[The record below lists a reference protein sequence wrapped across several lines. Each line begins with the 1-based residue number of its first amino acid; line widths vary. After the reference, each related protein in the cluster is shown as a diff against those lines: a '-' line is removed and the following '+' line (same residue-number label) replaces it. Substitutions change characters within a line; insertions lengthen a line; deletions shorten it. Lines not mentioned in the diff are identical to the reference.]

1 MPKPLRLAV
10 LIIAAGIGAFILR
23 QLYVSGS
30 TPSASGDPAE
40 VRVRV
45 AAADLP
51 EGLLL
56 RDNDLGWKRMP
67 RAQVPTGAFVESQ
80 PGADLKGALLRNR
93 VDAGTPIRAENVIPA
108 AAPDFL
114 AAALKPGMRA
124 ISVPVDDVSGNAGL
138 IQPGDFVDVVL
149 TQQIGGSATT
159 PGTFEAETV
168 VRRARV
174 LAVGSEFQRAKQP
187 ASAPDAPVRART
199 VTLEVAPRTAQVV
212 LVATRLGSLSLA
224 LRSFATRDRTQAAG
238 GDDEEPDPPPVWA
251 SDVSRAAR
259 DAAREPVRG
268 SSARTDTGTRPMSQ
282 GNTVVIYRGSSVDD
296 GSRGGGTGMP
306 GLPPLPAGLP
316 GMSIVPT
323 APTAPTA
330 LPAPAAGNMAANA
343 IAPTPNMTLSQ

>member
-1 MPKPLRLAV
+1 MVV
-10 LIIAAGIGAFILR
+10 LIIAAGVGAFMLR
-23 QLYVSGS
+23 QLYVAAS
-30 TPSASGDPAE
+30 TSSAPGDVAE

-56 RDNDLGWKRMP
+56 RDNDLAWKRMR
-67 RAQVPTGAFVESQ
+67 RAQVPPGAFVESQ
-80 PGADLKGALLRNR
+80 GADPKGALLRNR

-108 AAPDFL
+108 GAPDFL
-114 AAALKPGMRA
+114 AAALQPGTRA

-174 LAVGSEFQRAKQP
+174 LAVGSEFQRAKTP
-187 ASAPDAPVRART
+187 ASAPDVPVRART

-224 LRSFATRDRTQAAG
+224 LRSFATSDRRQAAG
-238 GDDEEPDPPPVWA
+238 GDEQEPDTPPVWA
-251 SDVSRAAR
+251 GDVSRAAR
-259 DAAREPVRG
+259 DAARAPTGRAEGAVRPQAQG
-268 SSARTDTGTRPMSQ
+268 S
-282 GNTVVIYRGSSVDD
+282 TVVIYRGSSVDD

-306 GLPPLPAGLP
+306 GVPPLPSGWP
-316 GMSIVPT
+316 GTPV
-323 APTAPTA
+323 APTVPA
-330 LPAPAAGNMAANA
+330 APAGGNVAADTTA
-343 IAPTPNMTLSQ
+343 QVPRVVQQ

>member
-1 MPKPLRLAV
+1 MSKPLRMIV
-10 LIIAAGIGAFILR
+10 LIIAAGVGAFVLR
-23 QLYVSGS
+23 QLFVAAS
-30 TPSASGDPAE
+30 TPSAPGDVAE

-56 RDNDLGWKRMP
+56 RDNDLAWKRVP
-67 RAQVPTGAFVESQ
+67 RAQVPPGAFVESQ
-80 PGADLKGALLRNR
+80 GADPKGALLRNR

-108 AAPDFL
+108 GAPDFL
-114 AAALKPGMRA
+114 AAALQPGMRA

-174 LAVGSEFQRAKQP
+174 LAVGSEFQRAKTP
-187 ASAPDAPVRART
+187 ASAPDVPVRART

-224 LRSFATRDRTQAAG
+224 LRSFATSDRRQAAG
-238 GDDEEPDPPPVWA
+238 GDEQEPDTPPVWA
-251 SDVSRAAR
+251 GDVSRAAR
-259 DAAREPVRG
+259 DAARAPTGRAEGV
-268 SSARTDTGTRPMSQ
+268 ARPEAP

-296 GSRGGGTGMP
+296 GSRGGGTGTP
-306 GLPPLPAGLP
+306 GVPPLPSGWP
-316 GMSIVPT
+316 GTPVVQ
-323 APTAPTA
+323 A
-330 LPAPAAGNMAANA
+330 APAGGNVAADTTGQV
-343 IAPTPNMTLSQ
+343 PRVMQQ

>member
-1 MPKPLRLAV
+1 MPKPLRMAV

-23 QLYVSGS
+23 QLYVSAS
-30 TPSASGDPAE
+30 TPAPPGDPAE

-56 RDNDLGWKRMP
+56 RDNDLAWKPMA
-67 RAQVPTGAFVESQ
+67 RAQVPVGAFVESQ

-93 VDAGTPIRAENVIPA
+93 VDAGAPIRADNVIPA
-108 AAPDFL
+108 GAPDFL
-114 AAALKPGMRA
+114 AAALQPGMRA

-174 LAVGSEFQRAKQP
+174 LAVGSEFQRAKAP
-187 ASAPDAPVRART
+187 ASAADAPVRART

-224 LRSFATRDRTQAAG
+224 LRSFATRDRRQAAG
-238 GDDEEPDPPPVWA
+238 GDEQEADTPPVWA
-251 SDVSRAAR
+251 GDVSRAAR
-259 DAAREPVRG
+259 EAARAP
-268 SSARTDTGTRPMSQ
+268 SARTDAGTRPAQ

-296 GSRGGGTGMP
+296 GSRAGGTGTP
-306 GLPPLPAGLP
+306 GVPPLPSGWP
-316 GMSIVPT
+316 GTPV
-323 APTAPTA
+323 APV
-330 LPAPAAGNMAANA
+330 APAAPAGGNAAA
-343 IAPTPNMTLSQ
+343 DATAQAPRATMLQ

>member
-1 MPKPLRLAV
+1 MPKPLRMTV
-10 LIIAAGIGAFILR
+10 LIIAAAIGAFILR
-23 QLYVSGS
+23 QLYVAAS
-30 TPSASGDPAE
+30 TPPVPGEAAE

-56 RDNDLGWKRMP
+56 RDNDLAWKRMP
-67 RAQVPTGAFVESQ
+67 RTQVPAGAFVESQ

-93 VDAGTPIRAENVIPA
+93 VDAGAPIRADNVIPG

-114 AAALKPGMRA
+114 AAALQPGMRA

-149 TQQIGGSATT
+149 TQEIGGSATS

-174 LAVGSEFQRAKQP
+174 LAVGSEFQRAKTP
-187 ASAPDAPVRART
+187 ASAPDVPARART

-212 LVATRLGSLSLA
+212 LVATRLGSLSLS
-224 LRSFATRDRTQAAG
+224 LRSFATSDRRQAAG
-238 GDDEEPDPPPVWA
+238 GDEAEPDTPPVWA
-251 SDVSRAAR
+251 GDVSRAAR
-259 DAAREPVRG
+259 RAQPAQP
-268 SSARTDTGTRPMSQ
+268 ARTEAGTRPAPQ

-296 GSRGGGTGMP
+296 GSRGTGTGTP
-306 GLPPLPAGLP
+306 GLPPLPSGWMGTL
-316 GMSIVPT
+316 V
-323 APTAPTA
+323 
-330 LPAPAAGNMAANA
+330 APAAPAAPPGGNVAADA
-343 IAPTPNMTLSQ
+343 TAQVPRIAAPQ